1 MEKKTKIVLGILAGL
16 LVLGICACV
25 GGWIA
30 LRGAGRVLEDQMML
44 DEPDRAGALARSLI
58 DYDLPPGY
66 QEQGAINMGLM
77 QMIIIGVGG
86 EGDSLDSSR
95 PVIMIVGVPENMP
108 MDEEEMALQIQ
119 QSMEEENLDMR
130 LVEQS
135 TTTIRGQEVPLLTY
149 EGANDQGVEM
159 RQLISGLFEGK
170 KGSVMLM
177 ILGEESGWNQ
187 GEVDAFIDS
196 IE

>member
-30 LRGAGRVLEDQMML
+30 LRSAGRILGDQMML
-44 DEPDRAGALARSLI
+44 DDPDRAEALAQSLI
-58 DYDLPPGY
+58 DYDLPAGY
-66 QEQGAINMGLM
+66 QEQGAINMGIM
-77 QMIIIGVGG
+77 QMVIIAVGG
-86 EGDSLDSSR
+86 EGDTLDSSR
-95 PVIMIVGVPENMP
+95 PLIMVVGVPANMP

-130 LVEQS
+130 LVEES
-135 TTTIRGQEVPLLTY
+135 TTTIRGQEVPWRTY
-149 EGANDQGVEM
+149 GGANDQGVEM

-170 KGSVMLM
+170 KGSVMVM
-177 ILGEESGWNQ
+177 ILGEESGWDQ